1 MDAAMRYFYETA
13 TCGSMRAASDKLGVA
28 VSSISRQIAQLE
40 HQFGILLFE
49 RNRRTIK
56 LTEAGLLVFEYHR
69 NSNAKRDMLT
79 EQIAALRGSRSGKVS
94 IAVGEGFLSSVFLGV
109 VDAFQATHPEV
120 EIVITVEPTTDAVRH
135 VIDDEVHFAFVL
147 QCPPEPKIRLRA
159 TVAQPLLVV
168 CSPDHPLA
176 SLESVTLKEL
186 AQHELALP
194 PPVTRIRQLLAA
206 AEVKRD
212 IWLAPRIT
220 SSSIYSLRIL
230 AKAGRLATI
239 LPEVSILAELAEGSL
254 TAVRIAEPELETAE
268 MSIISRV
275 GRQLNGAPA
284 KFLPLL
290 ETKLVSY
297 R

>member
-212 IWLAPRIT
+212 IWLA
-220 SSSIYSLRIL
+220 
-230 AKAGRLATI
+230 KAGRLATI